1 MKMHITNLYGAWG
14 THVLAQRNV
23 AEIARGLGFTEMAL
37 YKYPIKYDTPKEL
50 RKRMDGITSAV
61 EDGDIVVFQSP
72 SWNDTYYDKKLL
84 EVIRLHKDI
93 RLAIFIHDVIP
104 MMFEGVLEENYD
116 QAVEIYNMADLV
128 IVPSETMLAFLQK
141 KGLTVEKILIQS
153 MWDLPFSGELRIPD
167 FKRQIFF
174 SGSPDRFR
182 FLSSWNFDIPL
193 RLFTYNN
200 FVVDGQN
207 IRLGGG
213 RNTPELLAEY
223 TKGGFGLVWEQSSR
237 SEYYRCN
244 QPHKMSTYLAAGIP
258 VIMQKGL
265 VHEKTVTEYGLG
277 FVVSSLE
284 EAADV
289 VKNISEDEYYELVNN
304 IKNISFLIRGG
315 FFTKKLLLD
324 TVNYLLL

>member
-1 MKMHITNLYGAWG
+1 MKMHITNLYGARG
-14 THVLAQRNV
+14 THALAQRNV
-23 AEIARGLGFTEMAL
+23 AEIARGLGFMEIAL
-37 YKYPIKYDTPKEL
+37 FEYPAEDDTPKEL
-50 RKRMDGITSAV
+50 RKRIDGITSAV
-61 EDGDIVVFQSP
+61 GDGDIVVFQSP

-153 MWDLPFSGELRIPD
+153 MWDLPFSGKLKVPEFR
-167 FKRQIFF
+167 KVIFF
-174 SGSPDRFR
+174 PSSPKKFG
-182 FLSSWNFDIPL
+182 FVSSWNYDIPL
-193 RLFTYNN
+193 ELFTNED
-200 FVVDGQN
+200 FVTDGQN
-207 IRLGGG
+207 IHLGGWK
-213 RNTPELLAEY
+213 NTTELLQEY
-223 TKGGFGLVWEQSSR
+223 LKGGFGLIWEQTAPAS
-237 SEYYRCN
+237 YYIYH
-244 QPHKMSTYLAAGIP
+244 QPYKLSTYMAAGIP
-258 VIMQKGL
+258 VIVQKGL
-265 VHEKTVTEYGLG
+265 AREQTILDYGLG
-277 FVVSSLE
+277 FSVDSPK
-284 EAADV
+284 EAADI